1 MLGCRERTRKHFVP
15 TRGQELTLRSAL
27 SDPLIRTVMAA
38 DNVDR
43 GELEAMLLRIAEEM
57 TPDLPTDAD
66 CA

>member
-1 MLGCRERTRKHFVP
+1 
-15 TRGQELTLRSAL
+15 LTLSSAL
-27 SDPLIRTVMAA
+27 SDPLIRALMAA

-43 GELEAMLLRIAEEM
+43 GQLESMLLRIAEEM